1 MAVPVLCLL
10 FLTSLPRGTQVLCHI
25 RSCGTL
31 NCKGTHRAI
40 ISEYIQSSSTGV
52 IVSSMG
58 WSIKYSSLST
68 DLSLPFSITFSNLL
82 SQLHLF
88 PPLQVTCS
96 MYEAK
101 APNPWLPSCRTGFP
115 ARLSSVHMDPCS
127 HTRLSLLP
135 RSHVSD
141 WWEEEAAGW
150 SYP

>member
-82 SQLHLF
+82 SQ
-88 PPLQVTCS
+88 VTCS

-115 ARLSSVHMDPCS
+115 AGLSSVHMDPCS

>member
-10 FLTSLPRGTQVLCHI
+10 FLTSLPSGTQVLCHI

-141 WWEEEAAGW
+141 
-150 SYP
+150 